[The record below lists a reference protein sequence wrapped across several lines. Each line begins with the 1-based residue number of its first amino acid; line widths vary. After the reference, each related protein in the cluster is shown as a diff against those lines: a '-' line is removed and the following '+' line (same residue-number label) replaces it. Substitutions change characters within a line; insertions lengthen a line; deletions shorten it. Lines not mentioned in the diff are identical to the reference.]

1 MSKISY
7 KLANKIAVV
16 MAGNLFRV
24 RIQYAEEL
32 LKEALTKIAK
42 QAFPREVFRFITL
55 YPQFI
60 ATSKQIVVKGIDG
73 GKYENVY
80 IDGRIDFPIPK
91 RPFNI
96 EVDDETISSLKEIAH
111 RESDLYERRAKTC
124 NDIAERIHECKTIA
138 RLEKEFPEAYI
149 VMLSIKSAEKET
161 K

>member
-7 KLANKIAVV
+7 KLANKIAVA

-24 RIQYAEEL
+24 RIQFAEEL
-32 LKEALTKIAK
+32 LNEALTKIAR
-42 QAFPREVFRFITL
+42 QAFPPEVFKFIAL

-60 ATSKQIVVKGIDG
+60 ATTSQIVVKGIDG

-80 IDGRIDFPIPK
+80 IDGRIDFRIPG

-96 EVDDETISSLKEIAH
+96 EVDDETISSLKEIDH
-111 RESDLYERRAKTC
+111 RKSNLYERRAKTC
-124 NDIAERIHECKTIA
+124 NEIAERIHECRTVA

-149 VMLSIKSAEKET
+149 VMLSIKSTEKEQ
-161 K
+161 